1 MDEKTAQQK
10 QIDKLLEMTYEEV
23 RTLIETLTALR
34 DYHGVSEVEI
44 KDEIFELERI
54 LDRTDRDADLLWNK
68 NLKFKEELQDY

>member
-1 MDEKTAQQK
+1 MDERTAQKK

-23 RTLIETLTALR
+23 GTLIETLTALG

-54 LDRTDRDADLLWNK
+54 LDRTDRDAENK
-68 NLKFKEELQDY
+68 NLKYREELQDY

>member
-1 MDEKTAQQK
+1 MDERTAQKK

-54 LDRTDRDADLLWNK
+54 LDRTDRDCENK
-68 NLKFKEELQDY
+68 NLKYREELQDY

>member
-1 MDEKTAQQK
+1 MDERTAQKK
-10 QIDKLLEMTYEEV
+10 QIDKLLDMTYEEV
-23 RTLIETLTALR
+23 DKLIATLTALG

>member
-1 MDEKTAQQK
+1 MDERTAQKK

>member
-1 MDEKTAQQK
+1 MDERTAQQK